1 MKTALVAGSTGL
13 IGNQLIQLLVED
25 SGYDSVIAIS
35 RKPLPIQ
42 HSKLKTVIAD
52 LESLDAHKDQLIA
65 DEVYC
70 CLGTTM
76 RTAGS
81 KEAFR
86 AVDFDY
92 PLALAKLCFENGAKS
107 FCLVSSLGADPDSFI
122 FYNRVK
128 GEIEQA
134 IGEIGFDRYH
144 IFQPS
149 LLLGDRTEKRAGE
162 DSAKIAYTLIG
173 FLLPKKYKAIDAV
186 KVARAMIHFSH
197 EKVPGK
203 FIHRSD
209 ILQNF

>member
-13 IGNQLIQLLVED
+13 IGDQLIRFLTED
-25 SGYDSVIAIS
+25 PGYDTVIALS

-42 HSKLKTVIAD
+42 HSKLKTVITE
-52 LESLDAHKDQLIA
+52 LSSLDDHKTQLIA

-92 PLALAKLCFENGAKS
+92 PLALAKLCYANGAKS
-107 FCLVSSLGADPDSFI
+107 FCLVSALGANPDSFI

-128 GEIEQA
+128 GEIENA
-134 IGEIGFDRYH
+134 IDEIGFDRYH

-149 LLLGDRTEKRAGE
+149 LLLGDRNEKRAGE
-162 DSAKIAYTLIG
+162 DSAKTAYKLFG
-173 FLLPKKYKAIDAV
+173 FLIPKKYQAIEGI

-203 FIHRSD
+203 FVHQSN

>member
-13 IGNQLIQLLVED
+13 IGNQLIRLLLD
-25 SGYDSVIAIS
+25 DTGYEKVIAIS
-35 RKPLPIQ
+35 RKPLEIH
-42 HSKLKTVIAD
+42 HSKLKNVIAD
-52 LESLDAHKDQLIA
+52 LSSLATQKDTLIA

-92 PLALAKLCFENGAKS
+92 PLALAKISFENGAKS
-107 FCLVSSLGADPDSFI
+107 FCLVSALGANPDSFI

-128 GEIEQA
+128 GEIENA
-134 IGEIGFDRYH
+134 IDEIGFDRYH

-149 LLLGDRTEKRAGE
+149 LLLGDRSEKRAGE
-162 DSAKIAYTLIG
+162 DSAKTAYKLFG
-173 FLLPKKYKAIDAV
+173 FLIPKKYQAIEAI

-203 FIHRSD
+203 FVHQSN